1 MSLPFESL
9 GFGTLG
15 FGTVGFETLA
25 LAALIVAGAYVIF
38 GLTGFGSTVVA
49 VPLLALIL
57 PLKFAVPTMM
67 LLDLAATLAL
77 GARLRKG
84 IRVDEVAWL
93 VPFILAGMALGLTL
107 LIKVAEESLLLGLG
121 AFVLLYA
128 AYGLIRRGVPVAL
141 GRLWSAPVGLAGGAL
156 SALFGTG
163 GVLFAMYF
171 TGRIRDKNELRA
183 TNASMI
189 MFSALVR
196 VALFAATGLLTQPG
210 LLACVALLVP
220 AMLGGFYLG
229 NRLHAVI
236 PAASVVYSV
245 YAVLVVAGVSLLVR
259 GSV

>member
-1 MSLPFESL
+1 MSLPIEIF
-9 GFGTLG
+9 
-15 FGTVGFETLA
+15 A

-49 VPLLALIL
+49 VPLLALVL
-57 PLKFAVPTMM
+57 PLKFAVPLMM
-67 LLDLAATLAL
+67 MLDLAATFML

-93 VPFILAGMALGLTL
+93 IPFILAGMALGLTL
-107 LIKVAEESLLLGLG
+107 LIRVAEGSLLLGLG

-128 AYGLIRRGVPVAL
+128 AYGFTRRGVPIAL
-141 GRLWSAPVGLAGGAL
+141 GRAWSVPVGIAGGAL

-163 GVLFAMYF
+163 GVIFAMYF
-171 TGRIRDKNELRA
+171 TGRIHDKEALRA

-196 VALFAATGLLTQPG
+196 VALFGATGLLTQDG
-210 LLACVALLVP
+210 LLVSCALLVP
-220 AMLGGFYLG
+220 AMLGGFYVG

-236 PAASVVYSV
+236 PAASVVRAV
-245 YAVLVVAGVSLLVR
+245 YAVLVVAGVSLIVR
-259 GSV
+259 GTV

>member
-1 MSLPFESL
+1 MSLPFETL
-9 GFGTLG
+9 GFGTL
-15 FGTVGFETLA
+15 A
-25 LAALIVAGAYVIF
+25 LAVLIVAGAYVIF

-57 PLKFAVPTMM
+57 PLKFAVTTMM

-77 GARLRKG
+77 GATLRKG
-84 IRVDEVAWL
+84 IRFDEVAWL
-93 VPFILAGMALGLTL
+93 VPFILAGMGLGLTL
-107 LIKVAEESLLLGLG
+107 LIRVPEGALLSGLG

-141 GRLWSAPVGLAGGAL
+141 GRAWSAPAGLAGGAL

-196 VALFAATGLLTQPG
+196 AVLFGATGLLTQDS
-210 LLACVALLVP
+210 LLACAALLIP
-220 AMLGGFYLG
+220 AMLGGFFVG
-229 NRLHAVI
+229 HRLHALI
-236 PAASVVYSV
+236 PAASVVHAV

-259 GSV
+259 GGA

>member
-1 MSLPFESL
+1 MSLPL
-9 GFGTLG
+9 
-15 FGTVGFETLA
+15 ETFA
-25 LAALIVAGAYVIF
+25 LAALIVAVAYVIF

-57 PLKFAVPTMM
+57 PLKFAVPVMM
-67 LLDLAATLAL
+67 LLDLAATLVL

-84 IRVDEVAWL
+84 IRLDEVGWL
-93 VPFILAGMALGLTL
+93 IPFILAGMALGLTL
-107 LIKVAEESLLLGLG
+107 LIRVAEEPLLLGLG

-128 AYGLIRRGVPVAL
+128 AYGLTRRGVPIVL
-141 GRLWSAPVGLAGGAL
+141 SRLWSFPVGVVGGAL

-163 GVLFAMYF
+163 GVIFAMYF
-171 TGRIRDKNELRA
+171 AGRIHDKDELRA

-196 VALFAATGLLTQPG
+196 VVLFGVTGLLTQEG
-210 LLACVALLVP
+210 LLATSALLVP

-236 PAASVVYSV
+236 PAASVVKAV
-245 YAVLVVAGVSLLVR
+245 YGVLILAGISLLVR
-259 GSV
+259 GSA